1 MVILQ
6 TETKFNLIFEIIE
19 LFVGFPGESAGK
31 ESACNVGNLGL
42 NPGLGRAPGEGNGY
56 PLQYS
61 FLEYSTDS
69 PWSRKE
75 LDITEQLLLTFG
87 PAGLDLY

>member
-31 ESACNVGNLGL
+31 ESACNVGNLGSI
-42 NPGLGRAPGEGNGY
+42 PRSHPWVRKT
-56 PLQYS
+56 PLEKGMATHS
-61 FLEYSTDS
+61 SILAWRI
-69 PWSRKE
+69 PCRGAWWAIVHGVAKSR
-75 LDITEQLLLTFG
+75 T
-87 PAGLDLY
+87 